1 MHSVRKVAALSLD
14 LVEVEVEERFS
25 PLHESHHANVRQH
38 LTCVFSTRV
47 FSDSMQTMH
56 VNYDC
61 EKFTRII
68 QIERFPRCLLKGV
81 DPKKTPPTR
90 LKEAKS

>member
-14 LVEVEVEERFS
+14 FVDVEKRYS
-25 PLHESHHANVRQH
+25 SLHESHHANVVQH

-56 VNYDC
+56 VRFDC
-61 EKFTRII
+61 EKLTRVIQTESQHMTIEMPII
-68 QIERFPRCLLKGV
+68 RRNIRMSAN
-81 DPKKTPPTR
+81 TR
-90 LKEAKS
+90 